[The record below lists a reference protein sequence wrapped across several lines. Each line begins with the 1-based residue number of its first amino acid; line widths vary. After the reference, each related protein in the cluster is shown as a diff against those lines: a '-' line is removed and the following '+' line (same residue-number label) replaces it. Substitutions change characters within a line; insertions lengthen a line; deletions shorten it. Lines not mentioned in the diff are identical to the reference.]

1 MILRGWGADW
11 TLRSDLN
18 LNRRQS
24 RPFMAG
30 AIFRP
35 VNLRGKAKWADTQ
48 VRPYRRAGPTKRR
61 GEPGLFARCHTPQ
74 QV

>member
-1 MILRGWGADW
+1 
-11 TLRSDLN
+11 
-18 LNRRQS
+18 
-24 RPFMAG
+24 MAG